1 MDLDENLDK
10 TKDVF
15 RTWESHI
22 NEKIG
27 ENLKNAIKHREQNN
41 INEIE
46 IDDMGAID
54 RIEDGV
60 VSLEILNGTMLEV
73 QKDKFNYDI
82 EEGDI
87 INLKLTYKNGNL
99 ADVEVLDKNEEEKRI
114 RLKLMQEKIRRIR
127 NIT

>member
-1 MDLDENLDK
+1 M
-10 TKDVF
+10 
-15 RTWESHI
+15 
-22 NEKIG
+22 
-27 ENLKNAIKHREQNN
+27 KNAIKHREQNN